1 MININNKEW
10 EYLDE
15 EDVKKAIIDGD
26 ESFFFE
32 FKDDRVD
39 AKKIAAEISA
49 LANTYGGYIF
59 IGVSDD
65 KRIDGC
71 NNWNE
76 QRIHI
81 TIHDSLSPIPS
92 FDIKKFTFENEKNVY
107 VIKVDKGL
115 EPPYITNKGMI
126 YERVSSGSFPIKDS
140 SKLTQMFYQK
150 ESELKHIEDKISIPP
165 ITENGNNLFGYID
178 VGFQLFVSSTKE
190 IQDAFQTFDIDK
202 YNKTNWDGEP
212 HGYTLSRVGNSIV
225 CIFKGLSTVEGKRLP
240 ANTGFFLE
248 IMSDG
253 SAKYRTLLID
263 SDDDKNQVNFM
274 INNVFSK
281 LFENIYNAIFGTLV
295 SKIFIGAKKYE
306 KLTTLYQFTPYYNY
320 GKVHVEIMPELREK
334 VKKMQALI
342 DARRKTSGIDIVI
355 SSSRI
360 PNHGLYTIDKKWFS
374 EREIDMTSKGIIEE
388 LFNSSFNMLGYMPE
402 FTDIN
407 KS

>member
-140 SKLTQMFYQK
+140 SK
-150 ESELKHIEDKISIPP
+150 EANPP
-165 ITENGNNLFGYID
+165 SG
-178 VGFQLFVSSTKE
+178 K
-190 IQDAFQTFDIDK
+190 
-202 YNKTNWDGEP
+202 
-212 HGYTLSRVGNSIV
+212 
-225 CIFKGLSTVEGKRLP
+225 STVSKKK
-240 ANTGFFLE
+240 
-248 IMSDG
+248 I
-253 SAKYRTLLID
+253 KHQK
-263 SDDDKNQVNFM
+263 DDD
-274 INNVFSK
+274 
-281 LFENIYNAIFGTLV
+281 L
-295 SKIFIGAKKYE
+295 
-306 KLTTLYQFTPYYNY
+306 
-320 GKVHVEIMPELREK
+320 
-334 VKKMQALI
+334 
-342 DARRKTSGIDIVI
+342 
-355 SSSRI
+355 
-360 PNHGLYTIDKKWFS
+360 
-374 EREIDMTSKGIIEE
+374 
-388 LFNSSFNMLGYMPE
+388 
-402 FTDIN
+402 
-407 KS
+407 